1 MKTVFVTV
9 GTTSFD
15 DLIGAMTSDE
25 SVKVRM
31 SFINNLV
38 RTARERQ
45 RTVTNACRYLWAS
58 FISSKPWGFNTS
70 SLTLMSVSMFLNAGI
85 NGRGYTDVVLQ
96 VGRGSLVPDPD
107 SCPGLTLQ
115 VFRFKDSITE
125 DIRHSDLV
133 ISHAGGYE
141 LTLAQTRDGTL
152 LYFYFTPHIL
162 HKFLYFLL
170 LTFSNQAC
178 YLAHHSITNLRGRW
192 MLESDWL
199 TNVLRCAILFRETH
213 LGERSSRQL
222 SWPHYSSVS
231 LRQMISVI
239 SKVL

>member
-1 MKTVFVTV
+1 M
-9 GTTSFD
+9 
-15 DLIGAMTSDE
+15 A
-25 SVKVRM
+25 
-31 SFINNLV
+31 
-38 RTARERQ
+38 
-45 RTVTNACRYLWAS
+45 
-58 FISSKPWGFNTS
+58 
-70 SLTLMSVSMFLNAGI
+70 
-85 NGRGYTDVVLQ
+85 RGYTDVVIQ

-141 LTLAQTRDGTL
+141 LTLAQTRDGIFLTTF
-152 LYFYFTPHIL
+152 YVYSSQFYINFCTFYFL
-162 HKFLYFLL
+162 HFQTRLV
-170 LTFSNQAC
+170 T
-178 YLAHHSITNLRGRW
+178 LAHHSITNLRGRW

-222 SWPHYSSVS
+222 SWPRYSSIS